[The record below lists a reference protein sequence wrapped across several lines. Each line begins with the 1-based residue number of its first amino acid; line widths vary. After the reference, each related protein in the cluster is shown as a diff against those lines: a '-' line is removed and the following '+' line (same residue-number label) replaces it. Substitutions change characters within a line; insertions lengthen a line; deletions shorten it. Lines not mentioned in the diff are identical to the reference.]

1 MVPRETGSNRSSRE
15 SKAYVRMA
23 LIQGALL
30 APHARALGEQSY
42 LPMPSGNREEFTERA
57 RVELDGSARTV
68 APISA

>member
-1 MVPRETGSNRSSRE
+1 MVPTETGSNRSSRE

-42 LPMPSGNREEFTERA
+42 LPMSVAGREEFPEHA
-57 RVELDGSARTV
+57 RVELEGCSRAV